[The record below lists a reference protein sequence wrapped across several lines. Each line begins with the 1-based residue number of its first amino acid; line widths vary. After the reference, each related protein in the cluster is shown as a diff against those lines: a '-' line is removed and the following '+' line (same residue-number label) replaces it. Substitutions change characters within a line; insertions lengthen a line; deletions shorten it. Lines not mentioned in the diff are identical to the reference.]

1 MLTTSLLAEYSSI
14 SRCLIIS
21 GRRDTCA
28 LQDKMSDS
36 DEEFQK
42 FLQEVRGRGSFSGG
56 WWVRVGLFLQR

>member
-1 MLTTSLLAEYSSI
+1 MLTTSLLGEYSSI

-42 FLQEVRGRGSFSGG
+42 FLQEVRGVARFQEGG
-56 WWVRVGLFLQR
+56 G